1 MAPPTRTS
9 RLDAVNTI
17 LRTAGETPVANLSS
31 EAGVESV
38 IAEQT
43 LDDIDREIQS
53 SGWSWNR
60 DCETLLKDPSDKIP
74 VREQIIRLDGPE
86 GSRYSVRGG
95 NLFDLVDAVDTFSSD
110 VELTVVELLDWDD
123 LPEQARRYIT
133 VKAARRYTDQQIGD
147 QLLSQYTRQDELEA
161 YQQLRKHELKA
172 GQYNVF
178 DPRDKSFVNRGAPL
192 FYRY

>member
-17 LRTAGETPVANLSS
+17 LRSAGETPVANLSD

-38 IAEQT
+38 IAEQM
-43 LDDIDREIQS
+43 LDDVDREVQS

-60 DCETLLKDPSDKIP
+60 IKKTLTRDTSDNIP
-74 VREQIIRLDGPE
+74 VSDNIIRLDGPE

-95 NLFDLVDAVDTFSSD
+95 NLFDLVDAVSEFTSD
-110 VELTVVELLDWDD
+110 VELTVVELLDWND

-133 VKAARRYTDQQIGD
+133 VKAARRYVDQQIGD
-147 QLLSQYTRQDELEA
+147 PALSRYTRQDELET